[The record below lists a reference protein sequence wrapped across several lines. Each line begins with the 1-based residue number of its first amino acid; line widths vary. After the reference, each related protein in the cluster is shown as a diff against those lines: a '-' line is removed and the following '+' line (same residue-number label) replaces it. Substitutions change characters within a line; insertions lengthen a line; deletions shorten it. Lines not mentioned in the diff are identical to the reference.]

1 MNEDIEIY
9 YYSFITNNNLIV
21 KLDITIFENFTYL
34 MNIIAK
40 EKYNYKK
47 LKFKYVLTEFQ
58 LIFKPYIIENQLYIF
73 EKEKL
78 FFNKYR
84 KYKIFN

>member
-58 LIFKPYIIENQLYIF
+58 YLLNY
-73 EKEKL
+73 L
-78 FFNKYR
+78 FFLLYGIYILFFLVFKY
-84 KYKIFN
+84 FF

>member
-34 MNIIAK
+34 MNIIA
-40 EKYNYKK
+40 
-47 LKFKYVLTEFQ
+47 
-58 LIFKPYIIENQLYIF
+58 
-73 EKEKL
+73 
-78 FFNKYR
+78 
-84 KYKIFN
+84 